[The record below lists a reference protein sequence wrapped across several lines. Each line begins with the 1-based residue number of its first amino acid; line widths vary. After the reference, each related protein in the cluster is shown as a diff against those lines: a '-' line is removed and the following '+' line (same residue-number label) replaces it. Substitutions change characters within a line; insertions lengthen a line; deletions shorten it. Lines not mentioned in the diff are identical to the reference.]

1 MLALAIP
8 CGVLISAS
16 DPGTKNMLA
25 LANTFVV
32 LRPGADPG
40 TKDQFALMGVGTP
53 VF

>member
-1 MLALAIP
+1 
-8 CGVLISAS
+8 
-16 DPGTKNMLA
+16 MLA